1 MESENKSSERIERV
15 MNQLSES
22 VLGLS
27 DDDIVAEVTAAGH
40 DPEQEAKRVRNVLQ
54 KPLQAF
60 EKVNLCLSNLG
71 HTISASN
78 WQSGPLAYHNTC
90 LHCGL
95 PVSVT
100 VATAEIQ
107 GSAVHKA
114 CGANRLPIR
123 QTRTGS

>member
-1 MESENKSSERIERV
+1 MGSENKYSERMERV

-27 DDDIVAEVTAAGH
+27 DEDIVAEVAAAGH

-54 KPLQAF
+54 KPLQTFA
-60 EKVNLCLSNLG
+60 KVNLCLSNLG
-71 HTISASN
+71 HAISSSS
-78 WQSGPLAYHNTC
+78 WQCGPLAYHNTC

-100 VATAEIQ
+100 IATAEIQ
-107 GSAVHKA
+107 GSAVHRA
-114 CGANRLPIR
+114 CRAYRLPIR